1 MRCALEC
8 SDPDQMQAGWHLS
21 LRLHLQCV
29 ALEAMMTWWMARDPS
44 AVGSPVSKSLLD
56 GPS

>member
-1 MRCALEC
+1 
-8 SDPDQMQAGWHLS
+8 MQAGWHLS
-21 LRLHLQCV
+21 LRLGLQCV

-44 AVGSPVSKSLLD
+44 AVRSPASKSLLD